1 MDRLQ
6 ALAVIREVAVEV
18 LVVEPE
24 AVTEDADFRKDLDA
38 ESLDLVE
45 LLMALE
51 DRLGI
56 RLPEDGLRGI
66 NTVGQALDMVLDGG
80 AGDVTEGGVVAE
92 GAGVVGE
99 AERKTPA

>member
-6 ALAVIREVAVEV
+6 ALAVLREVAVEV

-56 RLPEDGLRGI
+56 RLPEDGLREI
-66 NTVGQALDMVLDGG
+66 NTVGQALDMVLDGEAG
-80 AGDVTEGGVVAE
+80 AAAE
-92 GAGVVGE
+92 GAGAVE
-99 AERKTPA
+99 TAERKTSA

>member
-6 ALAVIREVAVEV
+6 ALAVLREVAVEV

-56 RLPEDGLRGI
+56 RLPEDGLREI
-66 NTVGQALDMVLDGG
+66 NTVGQALDMVLDREAG
-80 AGDVTEGGVVAE
+80 AAAE
-92 GAGVVGE
+92 GAGAVE
-99 AERKTPA
+99 TAERKTPA

>member
-6 ALAVIREVAVEV
+6 ALSVLREVAVEV
-18 LVVEPE
+18 LTVEPE

-56 RLPEDGLRGI
+56 RLPQDGLRGI
-66 NTVGQALDMVLDGG
+66 NTVGQALDMVLDGD
-80 AGDVTEGGVVAE
+80 ATDATEGT
-92 GAGVVGE
+92 GVVGE

>member
-6 ALAVIREVAVEV
+6 ALAILREVAVEV

-45 LLMALE
+45 LMMALE

-56 RLPEDGLRGI
+56 RLPEDGLREI

-80 AGDVTEGGVVAE
+80 AGDAAE
-92 GAGVVGE
+92 GTGAVE
-99 AERKTPA
+99 TAERKTSA

>member
-6 ALAVIREVAVEV
+6 ALTVLREVAVEV
-18 LVVEPE
+18 LMVEPE
-24 AVTEDADFRKDLDA
+24 AVTEDADFRKDLNA

-51 DRLGI
+51 DRFGI

-80 AGDVTEGGVVAE
+80 GTDVAE
-92 GAGVVGE
+92 DAAAVE

>member
-6 ALAVIREVAVEV
+6 AYAVLREVAVEV
-18 LVVEPE
+18 LMVEPE

-56 RLPEDGLRGI
+56 RLPQDGLREI

-80 AGDVTEGGVVAE
+80 AGDVAE